1 MSDQKTPPALQSKLL
16 EYQLCTN
23 DANHL
28 ETVIWTTAGILIT
41 GSVAGIGYLG
51 ATLPERPSLRDM
63 VFRGGVAILFITLI
77 WLWRRIVSKWYS
89 IQEILYAR
97 IQELEVELSF
107 YKERYIAWLSDYM
120 QHGTL
125 PSDEYGQ
132 RAVMRLR
139 RLAVSVS
146 VRTTVGW
153 LTTILIAVWI
163 LCFALQ
169 MVAMLASR

>member
-1 MSDQKTPPALQSKLL
+1 MSDQQTASDLQAKLV

-51 ATLPERPSLRDM
+51 ATLPQRPSLRDI
-63 VFRGGVAILFITLI
+63 VFRGSVAILFIILI

-89 IQEILYAR
+89 IQQLLYAR
-97 IQELEVELSF
+97 IQELEIELSF
-107 YKERYIAWLSDYM
+107 YKERYIAWMTEYVR
-120 QHGTL
+120 HGTL
-125 PSDEYGQ
+125 PPDEYGK
-132 RAVMRLR
+132 RAVMRLLP
-139 RLAVSVS
+139 LAVHVS

-153 LTTILIAVWI
+153 LTAILITVWI
-163 LCFALQ
+163 VCFALQ
-169 MVAMLASR
+169 IVAMLTSR

>member
-1 MSDQKTPPALQSKLL
+1 MSDQQTAPDLQAKML

-51 ATLPERPSLRDM
+51 ATLPEHPSVRDM
-63 VFRGGVAILFITLI
+63 VFRGGVAVLFITLI

-97 IQELEVELSF
+97 IQELESELSF

-125 PSDEYGQ
+125 PNDEYGKQ
-132 RAVMRLR
+132 AVMRLR
-139 RLAVSVS
+139 PLAVSVS

-153 LTTILIAVWI
+153 LTSILIAVWV

-169 MVAMLASR
+169 MVAMLSSR